1 MGLLA
6 AELQRPPLGMEG
18 AELLDALVTGVFVL
32 DADLKV
38 LYLNAAAQTLIGIG
52 RTLAL
57 GRRIVELARG
67 AETLLPLFARAREDG
82 EPVVQRELAWPVPGG
97 ADRILDC
104 AVTLLVP
111 GAGGPGGLG
120 SAAGGLGTAAG
131 GLGAAR
137 IEAGARGAR
146 LLLEIED
153 ITQHRRLTRENALIA
168 QLGGSRLMV
177 RQLAHEIKNP
187 LGGLRGAAQL
197 LERELLDPSLR
208 DYTRIIISEADR
220 LTQLLNSML
229 GPGGPPAKEL
239 VNVHE
244 LIERVYHLL
253 RNEASS
259 DIEIERDY
267 DPSLPPLTVDPHH
280 IIQAM
285 LNLGRNAL
293 QALASGGVAAPR
305 LTLRTR
311 ASSNVSL
318 GERRHRLVA
327 SVQFEDNG
335 PGVPAEIRDTLFYPL
350 VSGRADGSG
359 LGLGIAQD
367 LVSRHG
373 GLIEFDSMPGRT
385 TFVISLPMD
394 DV

>member
-1 MGLLA
+1 MGSSA
-6 AELQRPPLGMEG
+6 AELKRPEVSIEG
-18 AELLDALVTGVFVL
+18 AELLDALVTGVFLL
-32 DADLKV
+32 DADLTV
-38 LYLNAAAQTLIGIG
+38 TYLNAAAQTLIGLG
-52 RTLAL
+52 HNQAV
-57 GRRIVELARG
+57 GRRITELARG
-67 AETLLPLFARAREDG
+67 AETLLPLIERAREDG

-104 AVTLLVP
+104 AVTLVSMGS
-111 GAGGPGGLG
+111 GATGGR
-120 SAAGGLGTAAG
+120 TT
-131 GLGAAR
+131 
-137 IEAGARGAR
+137 

-197 LERELLDPSLR
+197 LDRELLDPNLR
-208 DYTRIIISEADR
+208 EYTRIIISEADR

-229 GPGGPPAKEL
+229 GPGSPPAKEL

-244 LIERVYHLL
+244 LLERVYHLL
-253 RNEASS
+253 RSEASP

-293 QALASGGVAAPR
+293 QALEGGAVSAPR
-305 LTLRTR
+305 LVLRTR
-311 ASSNVSL
+311 AASNVSL
-318 GERRHRLVA
+318 GACRHRLVA

-385 TFVISLPMD
+385 TFVISLPI
-394 DV
+394 